1 MKVNSSTSRAALI
14 CGVML
19 ISLGTVN
26 AHAPQAPKPQGTY
39 TLNEAASD
47 DVEAAIKQ
55 AVKDV
60 SRLARGRVADELRK
74 NTRPY
79 RRIEIR
85 HAGAEVSVSTDQW
98 DAIKT
103 APGGA
108 PVDWTRKDKKKFKVS
123 TAWEGSD
130 LKQTF
135 VGADG
140 QRVNTYSLATD
151 GKTLTLRVT
160 VTSGWLKQ
168 PLTYSLLY
176 SGGADAPPPPS
187 PRPASRKRKGHRH
200 F

>member
-1 MKVNSSTSRAALI
+1 MKVNSSPSRAALM

-26 AHAPQAPKPQGTY
+26 AHPPQAPKPQGTY

-60 SRLARGRVADELRK
+60 RFLARGRVADELRK

-85 HAGAEVSVSTDQW
+85 HTGAEISVSTDQW

-103 APGGA
+103 APGGT
-108 PVDWTRKDKKKFKVS
+108 PVDWTRKDGKKFKVS
-123 TAWEGSD
+123 AAWEGSD

-135 VGADG
+135 VGKDG
-140 QRVNTYSLATD
+140 QRVNTYSLAAD

-160 VTSGWLKQ
+160 VTSGWLNQ
-168 PLTYSLLY
+168 PLTYRLLY
-176 SGGADAPPPPS
+176 SGGTDAPP
-187 PRPASRKRKGHRH
+187 RPAPAPRKRKRHRH